1 MDFIIVIL
9 AIILVFI
16 LLKVLRSVVKLLITL
31 AVMAYV
37 VYYLDQNQYIDLDSM
52 LQQVGLVYNAVTGYV
67 AAFR

>member
-9 AIILVFI
+9 AIIVVFI

-37 VYYLDQNQYIDLDSM
+37 VYYLDQNHYIDLDSM
-52 LQQVGLVYNAVTGYV
+52 LQQVGLVYNAVTGYI